1 MLDSCVCMCAHA
13 HICICVFIYF
23 YFLIVQEKAKTML
36 DNMSKLEKELF
47 KEMESILQNKHLDVD
62 KIVNLFPQCTKDEI
76 RIYKPN
82 ISS

>member
-1 MLDSCVCMCAHA
+1 MCAHT
-13 HICICVFIYF
+13 HMCICVFIYF
-23 YFLIVQEKAKTML
+23 YLLIVQEKAKTML